1 MAGSWKRQSARKNP
15 GMYGYGIVAASLVM
29 AAGLTGCGEAKE
41 VALARTES
49 SNPIVKTDD
58 GGERIYGGDPS
69 VLVDGDTVYLYTGHD
84 ASTDEQVANSV

>member
-1 MAGSWKRQSARKNP
+1 MFTDRTTKRWRGSRKRQSARKNP
-15 GMYGYGIVAASLVM
+15 GMYGYGMMAAALAM

-58 GGERIYGGDPS
+58 GGERIYGGDRKS
-69 VLVDGDTVYLYTGHD
+69 VV
-84 ASTDEQVANSV
+84 